1 MSNGIGTVSIELY
14 RLNEYSFPKVSI
26 SLYRFFK
33 NLELEYDSIDRLV
46 NDEDL
51 YLSWIMSICS
61 SENADLIKA
70 TFRLNGITHTAIYP
84 ITKYR
89 SGYDFYLPVPQLTR
103 IKRIYL
109 VYNDLSIL
117 NRIVL
122 GVGIQDSNIVLY
134 DLSNDQ
140 LYVLSSPVK
149 LIDRSSIKGIVIELE
164 DLVTFV
170 PLENMKRVEIV
181 KRSRKRKKKARR
193 SKKKG
198 KRLA

>member
-1 MSNGIGTVSIELY
+1 
-14 RLNEYSFPKVSI
+14 
-26 SLYRFFK
+26 
-33 NLELEYDSIDRLV
+33 
-46 NDEDL
+46 
-51 YLSWIMSICS
+51 
-61 SENADLIKA
+61 KA
-70 TFRLNGITHTAIYP
+70 TFRLNGVTHTAMYP

-89 SGYDFYLPVPQLTR
+89 SSYDFYLPVPQLTR

-122 GVGIQDSNIVLY
+122 GAGIQDSNIVSY

-140 LYVLSSPVK
+140 LYVSSSPVK
-149 LIDRSSIKGIVIELE
+149 LINRSSVKGIIVELE

-181 KRSRKRKKKARR
+181 KRSRKRKRRARR

-198 KRLA
+198 RRLA